1 MNRRQLL
8 FLVLV
13 NGVVSLAIALIV
25 VWAVEA
31 RRPDPEELAA
41 LYTPAAPAPALAVAT
56 ADPGVVAVA
65 NATPTVAAAQ
75 AQPPAAEPTATTAS
89 GEQQIYVVQS
99 GDSLLA
105 IAQRFHVTLDE
116 IMAANQLKDANFV
129 FSGQQLKIPVK
140 GSTSSAAGA
149 ATAIVVDTAAP
160 LPTTAAP
167 AEVTAT
173 VASTPTAAGGVQIQ
187 TVDAAG
193 NLLSEAVL
201 LVNNS
206 NTAYNLQGWRLE
218 RQNGP
223 AYTFGNVQLFPGS
236 SVWVHSVAG
245 TDTTIALYWEQNAP
259 VWQSGAVARLLNPQ
273 GEAVTTFVVP

>member
-1 MNRRQLL
+1 MNRRQLV
-8 FLVLV
+8 FLILV
-13 NGVVSLAIALIV
+13 NGVVSLVIALGV

-41 LYTPAAPAPALAVAT
+41 LATPAAQARAVAT
-56 ADPGVVAVA
+56 TEPAVVAVA
-65 NATPTVAAAQ
+65 NSAPTVAADA
-75 AQPPAAEPTATTAS
+75 ATSAEPAATSVP
-89 GEQQIYVVQS
+89 GEQQIYVVQA

-129 FSGQQLKIPVK
+129 FSGQRLKIPVK
-140 GSTSSAAGA
+140 GSDSAVAPAVTSASTPAAA
-149 ATAIVVDTAAP
+149 NPPANP
-160 LPTTAAP
+160 PTTNL
-167 AEVTAT
+167 TAT
-173 VASTPTAAGGVQIQ
+173 VATTTTAAGVQIQ

-193 NLLSEAVL
+193 NLSSEAVL
-201 LVNNS
+201 IVNNS
-206 NTAYNLQGWRLE
+206 DVAYNFQGWRLE

-245 TDTTIALYWEQNAP
+245 TDTSIALYWKQSAP
-259 VWQSGAVARLLNPQ
+259 VWQSGAVARLINPQ
-273 GEAVTTFVVP
+273 GEAVTRFVVP